1 MQHKYVMINKNIKL
15 AEKYYTINYI
25 WIKKQ
30 FYEVIR
36 YTKLIFYIVNFHLRQ
51 KRGYMW
57 HCQIYSWIYLNNNLS
72 R

>member
-36 YTKLIFYIVNFHLRQ
+36 YTKLIFYIVTFHLRQ
-51 KRGYMW
+51 KKEDI
-57 HCQIYSWIYLNNNLS
+57 CDTANITLEFI
-72 R
+72 